1 MLITVAIISI
11 LFSAFFSGVE
21 IAFISANKLQ
31 LELDKNTGKFPS
43 KIITYF
49 TKNESDFITTMLVGN
64 NISLVVYGIVMTQIL
79 TPLFTDYFNSAF
91 ILLLAQTFITTMIVL
106 ITAEFLPKAIF
117 RIFPN
122 QILKVFSLP
131 IWLFFVMFR
140 PLALLMLNL
149 ANLILKYVL
158 NLKISNAK
166 QVFGKTDLD
175 DFLSNVKSAE
185 GIEDT
190 RVEVEMLQNALDL
203 TDKKVRECMVPR
215 TDIIAMDFLSS
226 ISDIKE
232 KFIDTKLSKLLIY
245 KGTID
250 RVIGY
255 VHSSDLFK
263 NPKNVKSVL
272 LPISFVP
279 ESMLAMD
286 MLNQFIEN
294 NKGVALVVDEFG
306 GTSGMITIEDVTEE
320 IVGNI
325 VDEHD
330 IEELIDEQLSENT
343 YKLLAKIDVEMVNK
357 KYNLEL
363 PESDEYETIA
373 GLLLYHFEEIPTIN
387 DVIELEDY
395 QFTIIKVNK
404 TTIQEVQLEL
414 ITR

>member
-1 MLITVAIISI
+1 MLITVAIISL

-43 KIITYF
+43 KIIAYF

-64 NISLVVYGIVMTQIL
+64 NIALVVYGIVMTQIL
-79 TPLFTDYFNSAF
+79 TPQFSDYFNSAL

-158 NLKISNAK
+158 NQKISNDK

-185 GIEDT
+185 GVEDT

-203 TDKKVRECMVPR
+203 TDKKIRECMVPR
-215 TDIIAMDFLSS
+215 TDIIAMDVLST
-226 ISDIKE
+226 IDDVKE

-320 IVGNI
+320 IVGEI

-330 IEELIDEQLSENT
+330 IEELTDEKLSENS
-343 YKLLAKIDVEMVNK
+343 YRLLAKIDVEMVNK

-373 GLLLYHFEEIPTIN
+373 GLLLHHFEEIPTIN
-387 DVIELEDY
+387 DVIELEEY
-395 QFTIIKVNK
+395 QFTIIKVNE
-404 TTIQEVQLEL
+404 TTIQEVQLEF

>member
-1 MLITVAIISI
+1 MLITVAIISL

-21 IAFISANKLQ
+21 IAFISSNKLQ
-31 LELDKNTGKFPS
+31 LELDKNTDKFPS

-64 NISLVVYGIVMTQIL
+64 NIALVVYGIVMTQIL
-79 TPLFTDYFNSAF
+79 TPQFSSHFNSAL
-91 ILLLAQTFITTMIVL
+91 ILILVQTFITTMIVL
-106 ITAEFLPKAIF
+106 ITAEFLPKVIF

-122 QILKVFSLP
+122 QILKLFSLP

-140 PLALLMLNL
+140 PLALLMLHL
-149 ANLILKYVL
+149 ANLVLKYVL
-158 NLKISNAK
+158 NQKISNDK

-185 GIEDT
+185 GAEDT

-215 TDIIAMDFLSS
+215 TDIIAMNVLST
-226 ISDIKE
+226 IDDIKE

-255 VHSSDLFK
+255 IHSSDLFK

-279 ESMLAMD
+279 ESMLALD

-320 IVGNI
+320 IVGEI

-330 IEELIDEQLSENT
+330 IEELTDEQLSENS
-343 YKLLAKIDVEMVNK
+343 YRLLAKIDVEMVNK
-357 KYNLEL
+357 KYNLDL

-373 GLLLYHFEEIPTIN
+373 GLLLHHFEEIPTIN
-387 DVIELEDY
+387 DVIKLEEY
-395 QFTIIKVNK
+395 QFTIIKVNE